1 MSSTGENSTLNL
13 ENDIERAI
21 GLIDRLRT
29 TSEIPEAKLTE
40 LQRILK
46 SDFFHDVREV
56 YERIYDTVQIT
67 GSREVRANATPKA
80 TVCFH

>member
-29 TSEIPEAKLTE
+29 TSEIPEPAYTGIQSKILEIDCTG
-40 LQRILK
+40 LSPTSQRTLPGTQK
-46 SDFFHDVREV
+46 TPYRFMV
-56 YERIYDTVQIT
+56 DT
-67 GSREVRANATPKA
+67 A
-80 TVCFH
+80 F